1 MDPLLVLSVIVSVG
15 NENPCWRLYRRLGL
29 VTTSSTGRTG
39 RTGLTSRIGTHRIRH
54 PAPPPSNAKQ

>member
-1 MDPLLVLSVIVSVG
+1 MDPLLVLGVIVSVG

-29 VTTSSTGRTG
+29 VRTSSTG
-39 RTGLTSRIGTHRIRH
+39 RTGLTSRIGTRRIRH